1 MYRNLRRIRL
11 SLALTQEKLSTR
23 AKITKR
29 YYQDVES
36 GRKSPTVKVVVR
48 LRRALGCEWDDLF
61 KGL

>member
-1 MYRNLRRIRL
+1 MNRNLKRIRL
-11 SLALTQEKLSTR
+11 SLNLTQDKLATR

-29 YYQDVES
+29 YYQDVEA

-48 LRRALGCEWDDLF
+48 LRKALGCEWDDLF